1 MGRKLNYVSV
11 DRILSKVYRDLGL
24 EEISESDVIEWVGES
39 LEHIGAITL
48 YEESVA
54 FIEIENHQADL
65 PNGLHSIIQ
74 VAKNNRWI
82 KSTKDICP
90 ANVILD
96 CSTEEISSPDNSCGC
111 LSNSALPE
119 GSPIPLDCN
128 GTPIIDYEMAYYRPY
143 FDLQYEYHGW
153 MKSNLYQQEYTPV
166 RLANHTFFNTV
177 VCDEDP
183 KIYCPSCGVS
193 DEYTLVG
200 DKIRTSFKEG
210 SIALAYYRQKI
221 DSETGYPMI
230 PDEVSVISA
239 ITYYITWKYMAR
251 MWYMGR
257 EGYAD
262 KMQVAEQQWQWYCK
276 QAGNKQM
283 MLYGVDQHQNFTDGR
298 FQLIPRKNKY
308 YGFFGKLGRAEDTG
322 FKDPNKRNFRLRG
335 I

>member
-1 MGRKLNYVSV
+1 MGRELQYISI
-11 DRILSKVYRDLGL
+11 DRVISKIYRDLGI
-24 EEISESDVIEWVGES
+24 EEISETDLIEWIGEA
-39 LEHIGAITL
+39 LEFIGAITL

-54 FIEIENHQADL
+54 FIEIENHQANL

-74 VAKNNRWI
+74 VARNNKWI
-82 KSTKDICP
+82 KSTKELCP
-90 ANVILD
+90 ANIVLD
-96 CSTEEISSPDNSCGC
+96 CTTKEIGTSNTGCSTFN
-111 LSNSALPE
+111 LPG

-128 GTPIIDYEMAYYRPY
+128 GTPIVDYELAYYRPY
-143 FDLQYEYHGW
+143 FDLQYEYYGW

-166 RLANHTFFNTV
+166 RLANHTFFNTI

-183 KIYCPSCGVS
+183 KIYHNTL
-193 DEYTLVG
+193 DEYTLMG

-210 SIALAYYRQKI
+210 SIALAYYRQKV
-221 DSETGYPMI
+221 DTETGYPMI

-257 EGYAD
+257 EGYSD

-283 MLYGVDQHQNFTDGR
+283 MLFGIDQHENFKDNR
-298 FQLIPRKNKY
+298 FQLIPRRNKY

-322 FKDPNKRNFRLRG
+322 FKDPNKRNFTLRG

>member
-1 MGRKLNYVSV
+1 MGRQLQYTTL
-11 DRILSKVYRDLGL
+11 DRVLSKIYRDLGV
-24 EEISESDVIEWVGES
+24 EEISETDVVEWSGEA
-39 LEHIGAITL
+39 LEFIGAITL

-74 VAKNNRWI
+74 VAKNNKWV
-82 KSTKDICP
+82 KSTKELCP
-90 ANVILD
+90 ANIVLD
-96 CSTEEISSPDNSCGC
+96 CGTKEMIENNNCGC
-111 LSNSALPE
+111 ATLPE

-128 GTPIIDYEMAYYRPY
+128 GTPIVDYEMAYYRPY

-183 KIYCPSCGVS
+183 KIYCSGCGVS
-193 DEYTLVG
+193 DEYTLTG

-221 DSETGYPMI
+221 DTETGYPMI

-257 EGYAD
+257 EGYSD

-283 MLYGVDQHQNFTDGR
+283 MIYGVDQHENFKDNR
-298 FQLIPRKNKY
+298 FQLLPRHNKY